1 MSDSSLRN
9 LLAAYNMFEKQWHE
23 ATQADSIC
31 GDDLFAIWL
40 DMELL
45 KAAIE
50 REQQ

>member
-1 MSDSSLRN
+1 MPDSSLCN

-40 DMELL
+40 DLELL

-50 REQQ
+50 SEQP